1 MVKLETLVNEIK
13 DKNLK
18 DSSFQ
23 LYYYNGLE
31 TCNCIKH
38 ASRKSVWAN
47 PYLVFFGFQKIF
59 FLCPL
64 RAYVIAHSMTGIMG
78 IWSL

>member
-31 TCNCIKH
+31 TCNCI
-38 ASRKSVWAN
+38 
-47 PYLVFFGFQKIF
+47 I
-59 FLCPL
+59 
-64 RAYVIAHSMTGIMG
+64 
-78 IWSL
+78 SLNMQAGNLYEQTHI